1 MRFLKQKIQASFEA
15 SQKLTA
21 QNLSQN
27 IPKSRPPRSARPKA
41 QPKPT
46 NSPSSETKT
55 RKRLKGD
62 TKTPKIYLQ
71 TKNIVTN
78 FGKAIVTFAVSDIA
92 MPYLRNIIKK
102 VDPEGTEALGI
113 QDFIK
118 FIGNTKANISSID
131 GFRVLILEEKS
142 DEKKTVLCKRVFRM
156 IAEVFIKYFS
166 VNWIT
171 HGRVTY
177 KMIHLKFR
185 YKMLRRIQ
193 NPSQFTYLKGY
204 NKKKENDKI

>member
-21 QNLSQN
+21 QNPSQN
-27 IPKSRPPRSARPKA
+27 LPKSRPSRSSRPQT
-41 QPKPT
+41 QPKQT
-46 NSPSSETKT
+46 NSPSSEAKT
-55 RKRLKGD
+55 RERLKGD

-92 MPYLRNIIKK
+92 LPYLGPIIKK
-102 VDPEGTEALGI
+102 VDHEGAEALGV
-113 QDFIK
+113 QDFIR

-131 GFRVLILEEKS
+131 GFRALILEEET
-142 DEKKTVLCKRVFRM
+142 DEKKTVLCKKAFRM

-177 KMIHLKFR
+177 KMMHLKFR

-204 NKKKENDKI
+204 NKKKENNKV